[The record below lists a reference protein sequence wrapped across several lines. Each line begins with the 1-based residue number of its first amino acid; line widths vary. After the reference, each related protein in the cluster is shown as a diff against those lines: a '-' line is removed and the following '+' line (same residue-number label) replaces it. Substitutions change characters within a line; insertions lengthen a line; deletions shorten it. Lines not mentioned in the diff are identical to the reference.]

1 MLLHIKSTGHS
12 HELVTRG
19 ELCVFNVLV
28 NGTQERSWDIDLE
41 SLARFDGFFTHVI

>member
-1 MLLHIKSTGHS
+1 MFLHIESASHS

-19 ELCVFNVLV
+19 ELCVFYVLV

-41 SLARFDGFFTHVI
+41 SLARFDGFFIHVI